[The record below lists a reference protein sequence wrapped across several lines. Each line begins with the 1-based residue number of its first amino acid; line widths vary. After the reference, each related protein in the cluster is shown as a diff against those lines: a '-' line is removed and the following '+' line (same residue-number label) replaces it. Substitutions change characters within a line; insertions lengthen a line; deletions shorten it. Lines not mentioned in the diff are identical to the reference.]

1 MSDRTKFALVVDGVA
16 VNVIDGDPTEFFHG
30 DVASQLVEVPL
41 YVEVG
46 AQQIDGVWRN
56 PEPTEPVQE
65 VLEPMPLLTP
75 MTLYM
80 AFKPAERIAIKT
92 SSDPL
97 VQEFWAMYQLSVQ
110 LQKPTDPNLPS
121 VREAIGYLAAPV
133 EPGPGAGILAGAERI
148 GEILAGIPQ

>member
-1 MSDRTKFALVVDGVA
+1 MTVTVA
-16 VNVIDGDPTEFFHG
+16 HEGELT
-30 DVASQLVEVPL
+30 VEV
-41 YVEVG
+41 VEDASD
-46 AQQIDGVWRN
+46 AQ
-56 PEPTEPVQE
+56 
-65 VLEPMPLLTP
+65 VLPLLTP

-92 SSDPL
+92 SVDPL

-110 LQKPTDPNLPS
+110 LQKPTDPNLAS
-121 VREAIGYLAAPV
+121 VREAIEYLAAPV

>member
-1 MSDRTKFALVVDGVA
+1 MKTVFTKNCVVVGLLLTPANDVMPGSGVEGTVNFALPDESVVDVGWTVSL
-16 VNVIDGDPTEFFHG
+16 VSGRPEFSPP
-30 DVASQLVEVPL
+30 ALL
-41 YVEVG
+41 
-46 AQQIDGVWRN
+46 
-56 PEPTEPVQE
+56 
-65 VLEPMPLLTP
+65 PLLTP

-80 AFKPAERIAIKT
+80 AFKPAERIAIKA
-92 SSDPL
+92 SVDPL

-133 EPGPGAGILAGAERI
+133 EPGPGAGILASAERI

>member
-1 MSDRTKFALVVDGVA
+1 MKYFLKNDHAHIDCGADMPVYDEEHGCWRAGTMTVTVA
-16 VNVIDGDPTEFFHG
+16 HEGELT
-30 DVASQLVEVPL
+30 VEV
-41 YVEVG
+41 VEDASD
-46 AQQIDGVWRN
+46 AQ
-56 PEPTEPVQE
+56 
-65 VLEPMPLLTP
+65 VLPLLTP

-92 SSDPL
+92 SVDPL

-110 LQKPTDPNLPS
+110 LQKPTDPNLAS
-121 VREAIGYLAAPV
+121 VREAIEYLAAPV